1 MCAEPATCRGGTAQT
16 GEGEQRRRGL
26 VAWSWR
32 ARVWRPI
39 WRNRARACKLRA
51 PHLPASPDHTAT
63 SRSPDP
69 GRQAAGSSA
78 AARLPFASASGA
90 AVADFFW
97 SGGRTN
103 RAETARRRRHGI
115 SVGAGPVIDSMGG
128 DRIRHPSA
136 STQVAGLSLPG
147 KVLSP
152 HFSTHYRNFCCNP
165 TNPRN
170 NCLTATAASVQCR

>member
-51 PHLPASPDHTAT
+51 PHLPASPAHTTT

-78 AARLPFASASGA
+78 AARLPCASASGA

-103 RAETARRRRHGI
+103 RAETARRHRHGI
-115 SVGAGPVIDSMGG
+115 SVGAGAVIDGWRSNPAPGALSV
-128 DRIRHPSA
+128 RRPIIESSVAILPILATTVLLRSRRPYSA
-136 STQVAGLSLPG
+136 DNDSAI
-147 KVLSP
+147 P
-152 HFSTHYRNFCCNP
+152 HDLF
-165 TNPRN
+165 
-170 NCLTATAASVQCR
+170 